1 MRALIR
7 GKEVCLEKD
16 WTGWQRA
23 NLAFL
28 TGTEVDSEG
37 NPLPGDGWTLVEDY
51 VAPVEDAVAEVPPVA
66 ETPIEAIEDTAPSTV
81 PGETVEI
88 GGKTYSLEDLKKL
101 IE

>member
-1 MRALIR
+1 MMKALIR
-7 GKEVCLEKD
+7 GKEVITEPFSP
-16 WTGWQRA
+16 WVQ
-23 NLAFL
+23 NNIPFL
-28 TGTEVDSEG
+28 TGTEVDADG

-51 VAPVEDAVAEVPPVA
+51 VAPAEDAMAEVPPVA

-88 GGKTYSLEDLKKL
+88 GGKTYSLDDLRKL